1 MEQVPAISGRWPTA
15 GWFVNY
21 FIEVCFS
28 EEQYGFLPT
37 STLSLL
43 ANASTENL
51 IRLTYC
57 RSCLEGEN

>member
-1 MEQVPAISGRWPTA
+1 MKQVPAISIQRPTA

-21 FIEVCFS
+21 FFEVCFS
-28 EEQYGFLPT
+28 EEQYGFLPK

-51 IRLTYC
+51 R
-57 RSCLEGEN
+57 